1 MSAQETISPVKI
13 NAQIAEIEQ
22 QRNAALTRAA
32 KLVGDN
38 AELIDLVKILRSE
51 VERLEAVVKRQSTL
65 IPDEI
70 DRNGATDLDAGPQ
83 A

>member
-1 MSAQETISPVKI
+1 MSTAETISPIKI
-13 NAQIAEIEQ
+13 AAEIAEIEL
-22 QRNAALTRAA
+22 QRNSALTRSARLA
-32 KLVGDN
+32 GDN
-38 AELIDLVKILRSE
+38 AELLDLVKILRAE
-51 VERLEAVVKRQSTL
+51 VERLEAVVKRQSAL

>member
-1 MSAQETISPVKI
+1 MSAQETISPIKI
-13 NAQIAEIEQ
+13 NAQFAELEQ
-22 QRNAALTRAA
+22 QRNAALTRSA
-32 KLVGDN
+32 KLAGDN
-38 AELIDLVKILRSE
+38 AELIDLVKILRAE

-70 DRNGATDLDAGPQ
+70 DRNGATDLEAAPQ

>member
-32 KLVGDN
+32 KLAGDN

-70 DRNGATDLDAGPQ
+70 DRNGVTDLDAGPQ
-83 A
+83 D

>member
-32 KLVGDN
+32 KLAGDN